1 MIIAGDIGGT
11 KCNLAAFEEEPG
23 KTLHLVFQQRYATR
37 DFTEFEQLVGHFC
50 QEVAS
55 KQNMSGGKIT
65 AAGFGFPGTV
75 VIGRLHAF
83 NLPWELDATSLAHI
97 LSLPVENVVLVND
110 LVATACGLDKL
121 VPEDFLV
128 LNPGVAQPDGNKA
141 LIAAGTGLGEA
152 ILYWDGRH
160 HRASAS
166 EGGAADFAPRTEREI
181 GLLVFLK
188 QRLSRVSCEQLF
200 SGRGF
205 RNIHEFLGPSVRH
218 STFTGA
224 PADSAREITQNA
236 LDGTCPVCVET
247 LDLWTEAFG
256 AEAGNLALRVLA
268 YGGVYLAG
276 GIAVK
281 ILPVLERGRF
291 CKAFA
296 EKGPMTEILARIPIA
311 VILNENAPVL
321 GAAYQALASA
331 HGKGCLNHE

>member
-11 KCNLAAFEEEPG
+11 KCSFAAFEEEAG
-23 KTLHLVFQQRYATR
+23 KALRLVFQRRYATR
-37 DFTEFEQLVGHFC
+37 DFTAFEQLVGRFC
-50 QEVAS
+50 QEVLS
-55 KQNMSGGKIT
+55 EQNVSGVGKIT
-65 AAGFGFPGTV
+65 AAGFGFPGAV
-75 VIGRLHAF
+75 VSGRLHAF
-83 NLPWELDATSLAHI
+83 NLPWELDATSLAHT
-97 LSLPVENVVLVND
+97 LNLPAENVVLMND
-110 LVATACGLDKL
+110 LVAAACGLDKL

-128 LNPGVAQPDGNKA
+128 LKQGVQQPNGNKA

-152 ILYWDGRH
+152 ILYWDGRR
-160 HRASAS
+160 HRATAS

-218 STFTGA
+218 PTFSGA
-224 PADSAREITQNA
+224 PADSAQEITQNA
-236 LDGTCPVCVET
+236 LEGTCPVCVET

-256 AEAGNLALRVLA
+256 AEAGNLALRSLA

-281 ILPVLERGRF
+281 ILPMLKKGSF
-291 CKAFA
+291 CSSFV
-296 EKGPMTEILARIPIA
+296 EKGSMAEILGRIPIA

-321 GAAYQALASA
+321 GAAYQALASTDCQGR
-331 HGKGCLNHE
+331 HG